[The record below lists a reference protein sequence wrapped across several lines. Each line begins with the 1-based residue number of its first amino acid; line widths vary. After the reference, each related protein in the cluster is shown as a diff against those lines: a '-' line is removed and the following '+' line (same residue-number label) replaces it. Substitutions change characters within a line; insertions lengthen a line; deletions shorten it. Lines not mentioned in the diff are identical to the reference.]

1 MPDSN
6 KNIQAA
12 KTFLKERHYWQ
23 LVSLRPVASDNAV
36 HIAAIKELARR
47 DKALQVI
54 KRSNELIGQILEYR
68 FIRRYYVQKTLDLL
82 AKAGHKMTSRTLRR
96 KQRQGL
102 LMVYSFIQTM

>member
-6 KNIQAA
+6 KDIQAA
-12 KTFLKERHYWQ
+12 KTFLQECHYWQ
-23 LVSLRPVASDNAV
+23 LVSLRPVASDDAV
-36 HIAAIKELARR
+36 HITAIKELARR
-47 DKALQVI
+47 DKALQTI

-82 AKAGHKMTSRTLRR
+82 AKAGHQMTSRTLRR

-102 LMVYSFIQTM
+102 LMVYSLMQAM